1 MVSREH
7 DRSGTWN
14 VAIVG
19 QFDVCAFLFVF
30 RFVLTA
36 RPEAEPEP
44 EPEALPLPLHLALPP
59 AEGRS
64 INAD

>member
-7 DRSGTWN
+7 DRSGTWRN

-19 QFDVCAFLFVF
+19 QFDVFAFLFVF

-36 RPEAEPEP
+36 RPEAEPD
-44 EPEALPLPLHLALPP
+44 PEALPLPLALPP

>member
-1 MVSREH
+1 MRI
-7 DRSGTWN
+7 DGQQGTRSEGTWN
-14 VAIVG
+14 IAIVG

-36 RPEAEPEP
+36 RPEAEPE
-44 EPEALPLPLHLALPP
+44 ALPLPLALPP

>member
-7 DRSGTWN
+7 DRSGTWRN

-44 EPEALPLPLHLALPP
+44 EPEALPLPLALPP

>member
-7 DRSGTWN
+7 DRRN

-36 RPEAEPEP
+36 RPEAEPD
-44 EPEALPLPLHLALPP
+44 PEALPLPLPLALPP